1 MISRKT
7 QKRPVKW
14 CSRVLVS

>member
-1 MISRKT
+1 MVSRKT